1 VGILQITSMPR
12 AAYVINPKYLAVG
25 LAKWNTGRGKNSAKA
40 AEEVGIAK
48 WKSMGFYDTNI
59 NRSVRKMVKHDENWR
74 EKAQGWSTKLAEWG
88 DAWTMGVLYGAVD
101 AEMKDKHPSVQP
113 GSKAYRELFNR
124 RMREIVYQTQ
134 VVDSTM
140 TRSQLM
146 RSKSLIRLATS
157 FMSEPTLAMN
167 MLNDAIF
174 EARVKA
180 RAGKPWFPAAAP
192 KVARAF
198 GTTTF
203 VIGLSSVVEA
213 LFTAYRDDDEF
224 ETFAEKLT
232 KAFFGESF
240 WDGAL
245 GGNLNLLNNLPLI
258 KDVIAAAQGD
268 TSDAM
273 YSAWAKTMYDGLKT
287 LYTVMVEGGSDA
299 DIYRG
304 VYKTVSGMSQLTGIA
319 AGGAMRE
326 LVALYNTFVAEPN
339 GWKRLQTYD
348 NTPKDAAKAIYAA
361 ALRGDTDMVK
371 FYRERASMY
380 GLDAEKISKALA
392 TLVEADLNAGNIDSA
407 TARRLLTREAGKTA
421 DYATDLI
428 NDVEYEKATGLD
440 FDNLRDD
447 YAAGLLTESQV
458 RSHLAK
464 YGGLDPDEVEDKMS
478 RYDYYI
484 ATGKTTTPPKYWRIA
499 YAHETGG
506 NYRKLAEDAI
516 VDIIAGGRTEKQARR
531 QIADSLESYYKAD
544 YLAVEGTPA
553 GDRMLEDIL
562 DVYEAI
568 GYTRDYERNYI
579 EENWFD

>member
-1 VGILQITSMPR
+1 M
-12 AAYVINPKYLAVG
+12 
-25 LAKWNTGRGKNSAKA
+25 
-40 AEEVGIAK
+40 
-48 WKSMGFYDTNI
+48 
-59 NRSVRKMVKHDENWR
+59 
-74 EKAQGWSTKLAEWG
+74 
-88 DAWTMGVLYGAVD
+88 
-101 AEMKDKHPSVQP
+101 
-113 GSKAYRELFNR
+113 
-124 RMREIVYQTQ
+124 
-134 VVDSTM
+134 
-140 TRSQLM
+140 
-146 RSKSLIRLATS
+146 
-157 FMSEPTLAMN
+157 
-167 MLNDAIF
+167 
-174 EARVKA
+174 
-180 RAGKPWFPAAAP
+180 
-192 KVARAF
+192 
-198 GTTTF
+198 
-203 VIGLSSVVEA
+203 IGLSSVIEA

-304 VYKTVSGMSQLTGIA
+304 VYKTVNGMSQLTGIA

-326 LVALYNTFVAEPN
+326 LVALYNTFVAEPY
-339 GWKRLQTYD
+339 GWKRLQTYE
-348 NTPKDAAKAIYAA
+348 NTAKDAAKAIYAA

-371 FYRERASMY
+371 FYRERTGMY
-380 GLDAEKISKALA
+380 GIDAEKISKALA

-407 TARRLLTREAGKTA
+407 AARRLLTGEAGKTA
-421 DYATDLI
+421 DYAADLI

-464 YGGLDPDEVEDKMS
+464 YGGLDSDEVEDKMS

-568 GYTRDYERNYI
+568 GFTRDYERNYI
-579 EENWFD
+579 AENWFD